1 MRGIENKLQWVI
13 QHLPT
18 VCDKLNLVASIHN
31 RKLTA
36 SIIKEIREKDV
47 KIKQLSDRVVE
58 LENTVKIIM
67 DKLREISPHEVD
79 EVALTAAV
87 LHACEASGARL
98 VFAGVHVTASNPVM
112 AWAMRTLYGGLL
124 PKYRGKI
131 AIGRMVET
139 SATRPVVL
147 GVSNFMQNDE
157 VLIDVIRAGEFVHPC
172 HPGGL
177 NRVDLRDLGEIAAN
191 VLLDK
196 DVPAGA
202 YPVVGPRSLTG
213 RECAQVWS
221 EALGVPVS
229 YAGDDDA
236 ALEAALTSHL

>member
-1 MRGIENKLQWVI
+1 
-13 QHLPT
+13 
-18 VCDKLNLVASIHN
+18 
-31 RKLTA
+31 
-36 SIIKEIREKDV
+36 
-47 KIKQLSDRVVE
+47 
-58 LENTVKIIM
+58 
-67 DKLREISPHEVD
+67 
-79 EVALTAAV
+79 
-87 LHACEASGARL
+87 
-98 VFAGVHVTASNPVM
+98 
-112 AWAMRTLYGGLL
+112 MRTLYGRLL

-139 SATRPVVL
+139 SATSPVVL

-157 VLIDVIRAGEFVHPC
+157 VLLDVIRAGQFVHPC

-177 NRVDLRDLGEIAAN
+177 NRVDLRDLGDIAAN
-191 VLLDK
+191 VLLDP

-213 RECAQVWS
+213 PECAQVWS

-236 ALEAALTSHL
+236 ALEAALTVSPVRAASRRLAVVLPRPARVQRQDQEVRGRRDGAAARSDADGLHGLRAPHRRTSTGWRAPRTWRRTAYRRLSAGHEP